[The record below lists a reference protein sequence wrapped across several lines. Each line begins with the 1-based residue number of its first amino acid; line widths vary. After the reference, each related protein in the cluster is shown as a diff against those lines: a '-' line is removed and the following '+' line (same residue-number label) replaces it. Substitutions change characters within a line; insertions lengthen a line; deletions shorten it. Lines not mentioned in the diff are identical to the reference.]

1 MAVFKR
7 KGGKEGRKEGR
18 EEGRVGSIS
27 QHRILAE
34 ILDFRGKGGS
44 GKVTVVEVGEGGS
57 VREVGV
63 WCGRALIFARL

>member
-1 MAVFKR
+1 M
-7 KGGKEGRKEGR
+7 
-18 EEGRVGSIS
+18 GSIS